1 MYYDSLIKYLSPFF
15 SENGITANEDGSF
28 SGKGKNIKITYNEAT
43 KCYDLAVA
51 GEGEELKTVSSYL
64 FDDSQS
70 EKDIESVAIDF
81 TDTLRKQMSI
91 VKKRTAENIALPTF
105 EGGET
110 ISLSGLTQKLLAIFP
125 ENKEEYKN
133 HVAKYNRFLATEFYR
148 EYLIPDIK
156 KLLNSG
162 NKKQIKK
169 LYDAIVD
176 IFVHGDEEASTYTV
190 SAVAAA
196 LYGNKEGLETAKEF
210 TEECTTYHSNLVYFS
225 AVLKQD
231 KKLRATLIKE

>member
-15 SENGITANEDGSF
+15 SENEITPNQDGSF
-28 SGKGKNIKITYNEAT
+28 SAKGKNIRISYNEAT
-43 KCYDLAVA
+43 KCYDLAIA
-51 GEGEELKTVSSYL
+51 NDGEEPKTVSSYL
-64 FDDSQS
+64 FDETQN
-70 EKDIESVAIDF
+70 EKDVESVAIDF
-81 TDTLRKQMSI
+81 SDTLRKYLSI
-91 VKKRTAENIALPTF
+91 SKKRTAQNIALPTH

-133 HVAKYNRFLATEFYR
+133 HVAQHNRFLATRFYR
-148 EYLIPDIK
+148 ECLIPDIK
-156 KLLNSG
+156 KLLNSN

-169 LYDAIVD
+169 FYDAVLD

-196 LYGNKEGLETAKEF
+196 LYGNKEGLDAAKDF

-225 AVLKQD
+225 ATLKSN
-231 KKLRATLIKE
+231 KKLRQTLIKE